1 MASWFLLNTIR
12 LKGPNGVSVLQAG
25 ELIND
30 QFTQLSLIRS
40 AGGQVGP
47 SGNTALAAA
56 SVIALKK
63 RKQGAP
69 PAETNAIMLAAAPA
83 PSANHLD
90 STALAGATVVAAAA
104 IVTALT
110 FTPVSTGKV
119 RVRCYAALA
128 PLGAGTFTPIVKQG
142 ATTIIAPGQQ
152 TGAASQSPNN
162 VSGETVV
169 TGLALYTPVVF
180 SFVTT
185 AGDATVTLGNGAAGA
200 AAGLFLEEVP

>member
-1 MASWFLLNTIR
+1 MATWYLLNTIR
-12 LKGPNGVSVLQAG
+12 VKGPNGVSVLQAG

-30 QFTQLSLIRS
+30 QFTQLSLIAS

-47 SGNTALAAA
+47 SSSAALAAA

-69 PAETNAIMLAAAPA
+69 VREIDAIMLAVNPGD
-83 PSANHLD
+83 NYLF
-90 STALAGATVVAAAA
+90 STALAGATVAAAAA

-110 FTPVSTGKV
+110 FTPVATGKV

-142 ATTIIAPGQQ
+142 ATTIIAPGQL

-162 VSGETVV
+162 VAGETVV
-169 TGLALYTPVVF
+169 TGLTLYAPVVF
-180 SFVTT
+180 SFVST
-185 AGDATVTLGNGAAGA
+185 AGDATVTLGHGAAGA
-200 AAGLFLEEVP
+200 AAGLFLEELP

>member
-1 MASWFLLNTIR
+1 MATWYLLNTIR
-12 LKGPNGVSVLQAG
+12 VKGPNGVSVLQAG

-47 SGNTALAAA
+47 SGSASLAAA
-56 SVIALKK
+56 SVIALK

-69 PAETNAIMLAAAPA
+69 VKEIDSIMQSASTAPQ
-83 PSANHLD
+83 ANHLD
-90 STALAGATVVAAAA
+90 STALAGATVAAAAA

-110 FTPVSTGKV
+110 FTSISTGKV

-162 VSGETVV
+162 VSGETLV
-169 TGLALYTPVVF
+169 TG
-180 SFVTT
+180 
-185 AGDATVTLGNGAAGA
+185 
-200 AAGLFLEEVP
+200 